1 MLYIWR
7 LARFFYVARIPF
19 LPWILKVLNRIL
31 FSTSVPPSVR
41 VGRNVS
47 FGYQGLGIVVHRH
60 AVLGDNIVIAPNV
73 VIGGR
78 GMPGAPVIQNDVLIG
93 AGACVLG
100 PVTIGR
106 GARIGANAVVLTD
119 VPENATAVGN
129 PARIL
134 RRDGDCRA

>member
-1 MLYIWR
+1 
-7 LARFFYVARIPF
+7 
-19 LPWILKVLNRIL
+19 
-31 FSTSVPPSVR
+31 
-41 VGRNVS
+41 
-47 FGYQGLGIVVHRH
+47 
-60 AVLGDNIVIAPNV
+60 
-73 VIGGR
+73 
-78 GMPGAPVIQNDVLIG
+78 MPGAPVIQNDVLIG